1 MTAFEFATTFSIFD
15 CVRNSK
21 LESNLVNMVE
31 YIEEN
36 NNKPLIHLDV
46 DTCDAFNYET
56 AKDGKYSV
64 DDLRNILREEISLV
78 K

>member
-1 MTAFEFATTFSIFD
+1 MTAFEYATTFSIFD

-21 LESNLVNMVE
+21 LESKLVNMVE
-31 YIEEN
+31 FVEQN
-36 NNKPLIHLDV
+36 DNKPLIHLDV

-64 DDLRNILREEISLV
+64 DDLRNILIAEITLV

>member
-1 MTAFEFATTFSIFD
+1 MTAFEYATTFSIFD
-15 CVRNSK
+15 CVRNPN
-21 LESNLVNMVE
+21 LESKLVNMVE
-31 YIEEN
+31 FIEQN
-36 NNKPLIHLDV
+36 DNKPLINLDV

-64 DDLRNILREEISLV
+64 DDLRNILITEIILV

>member
-1 MTAFEFATTFSIFD
+1 MTAFEYATTFSIFD
-15 CVRNSK
+15 RVRNPN
-21 LESNLVNMVE
+21 LESKLVNMVE
-31 YIEEN
+31 FIEQN
-36 NNKPLIHLDV
+36 DNKPLINLDV

-64 DDLRNILREEISLV
+64 DDLRNILITEIILV